1 MPDILQEL
9 SSIIQRRDTPDP
21 ELIKRHNIKL
31 GLRNEDGS
39 GVIVGLTGKGSVTG
53 YIKDAEGR
61 KIDAEGELHYCGI
74 NIQDLVSSHHAPF
87 GYEETAF
94 LLLTGVLPTRTQL
107 DLFTG
112 YLATRRSIPVR
123 FRNDLS
129 SIVNNN
135 MMNSLQ
141 IAVCNLYGEDPAPD
155 STAIRDVTRHSLDL
169 IAKFPALVAYAYH
182 SMQFKYRGKSLT
194 LMNPSETG
202 SLAENFLHMFRAG
215 QGFSPEEARL
225 LDLFLIL
232 HAEHGG
238 GNNSTFTVRTVS
250 SSETDTFSAITAG
263 LTSLKGHL
271 HGGANEKV
279 MALFAEIKTQVRDW
293 RDRDEVAAYLRRV
306 LQKQAGDR
314 TGKIYGIGHA
324 VYTLSDPRANIIKE
338 VTRNLAATR
347 GRSEEF
353 ELLALIGELGPRI
366 VEEGKS
372 GKRVAPNVDF
382 YSGLM
387 LDCMDIPVEI
397 FTPLFAM
404 ARVSGWCAHRLEQL
418 VQNRLIRPA
427 YLNAMPKKPYVPIE
441 NRLPYSP

>member
-1 MPDILQEL
+1 MSDILNEL

-21 ELIKRHNIKL
+21 ELIKKHNIKL

-39 GVIVGLTGKGSVTG
+39 GVIVGLTGKGSVTS
-53 YIKDAEGR
+53 YTKDASGR
-61 KIDAEGELHYCGI
+61 KVDAEGELYYCGI
-74 NIQDLVSSHHAPF
+74 NIQDLASAHRTGF

-94 LLLTGVLPTRTQL
+94 LLLTGMLPTRTQL
-107 DLFTG
+107 DRFIE
-112 YLATRRSIPVR
+112 YMATRRTLPFR

-141 IAVCNLYGEDPAPD
+141 IAVCNLYGEDPLPD
-155 STAIRDVTRHSLDL
+155 STAIKDVTRHSIDL

-182 SMQFKYRGKSLT
+182 SMQFKYCGQSLT
-194 LMNPSETG
+194 LMNPAPSG

-215 QGFSPEEARL
+215 QGFTTEEVRL

-250 SSETDTFSAITAG
+250 SSETDTYSAITAG

-279 MALFAEIKTQVRDW
+279 MSMFAEIKTEVKDW
-293 RDRDEVAAYLRRV
+293 RDQDEVAAYLRRV
-306 LQKQAGDR
+306 FYKQAGDR
-314 TGKIYGIGHA
+314 SGKLYGIGHA
-324 VYTLSDPRANIIKE
+324 VYTLSDPRAIILKE
-338 VTRNLAATR
+338 VTRKLAVTR
-347 GRSEEF
+347 QRTDEF
-353 ELLALIGELGPRI
+353 ELLALMGELGPRI
-366 VEEGKS
+366 VEEGKP
-372 GKRVAPNVDF
+372 GKKVAPNVDF
-382 YSGLM
+382 YSGFM
-387 LDCMDIPVEI
+387 LDCMNIPTEI
-397 FTPLFAM
+397 YTPLFAM
-404 ARVSGWCAHRLEQL
+404 ARISGWCAHRLEQL

-427 YLNAMPKKPYVPIE
+427 YLNAMPKRSYLPIE
-441 NRLPYSP
+441 QRVAT